1 MGKRPC
7 TLPTSSCLS
16 SASSKSKNRKKSMK
30 DVEFLPCSRRKDA
43 VLARSCPN
51 ASLNLKQCRAAAGSK
66 PLSRTQIAVAGM
78 RDEHLVSSFVVGS
91 VVVKNDI

>member
-1 MGKRPC
+1 MKANQKGG
-7 TLPTSSCLS
+7 TSPYDVARRSGS
-16 SASSKSKNRKKSMK
+16 FVENFGTK
-30 DVEFLPCSRRKDA
+30 DPRRKDA
-43 VLARSCPN
+43 VLARSCQNVLLNPN
-51 ASLNLKQCRAAAGSK
+51 QCRAAAGSK